1 MILGMADEH
10 NLIGVSTMMLSSSL
24 DVIGIVSE
32 LQFAR
37 AEAEVSMRS
46 RKWLRF
52 DVSLFMIGY
61 FYGDGK
67 PGNLTQMKC
76 LSYNRAKN

>member
-37 AEAEVSMRS
+37 AEPEVSMMS
-46 RKWLRF
+46 RIWLRF
-52 DVSLFMIGY
+52 DLSVFMIGY

-67 PGNLTQMKC
+67 AGGPD
-76 LSYNRAKN
+76 SD